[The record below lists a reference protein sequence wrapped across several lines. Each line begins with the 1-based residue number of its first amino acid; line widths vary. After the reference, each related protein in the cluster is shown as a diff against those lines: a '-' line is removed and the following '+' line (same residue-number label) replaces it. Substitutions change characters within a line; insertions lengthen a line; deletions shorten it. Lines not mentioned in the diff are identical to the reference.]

1 VYLWDRSWPAL
12 ALSSLDGTPDPEPLP
27 NTGVMAPTDWSPDG
41 RFILYN
47 NSTLPAITQRFQSDV
62 FAIDMARGRKVIPLL
77 RTQYFE
83 YGAVFSP
90 DGKWLAFLSDESGKA
105 EIYIQ
110 AIDRGEDS
118 LRVTGDRFLISRQGA
133 QCLRW
138 RKDGRELYYLGLD
151 GQVYAVPLAFRPASV
166 QAGKPEA
173 LFTIDPEAYSTFHS
187 VVSFDV
193 SADGSRFVIPSMTPG
208 DSSAVV
214 VLQDWESLVAK

>member
-1 VYLWDRSWPAL
+1 M
-12 ALSSLDGTPDPEPLP
+12 PD
-27 NTGVMAPTDWSPDG
+27 TGFMQPTDWSPDG

-47 NSTLPAITQRFQSDV
+47 NSALPSITQRFPSDV

-77 RTQYFE
+77 TTQFYE

-105 EIYIQ
+105 EIYVQ
-110 AIDRGEDS
+110 ALDRGNDS
-118 LRVTGDRFLISRQGA
+118 LRVTGERFLISRQGA

-151 GQVYAVPLAFRPASV
+151 GQVYAVPFGFRPAAV
-166 QAGKPEA
+166 HAGKPDA
-173 LFTIDPEAYSTFHS
+173 LFRIDPEAYATVHS

-193 SADGSRFVIPSMTPG
+193 SADGSRFVIPSITPG
-208 DSSAVV
+208 ESSALV
-214 VLQDWESLVAK
+214 VLQDWESYVSELNESTSARSSRRRP